1 MAKKPSALL
10 SPGPT
15 DRLFLA
21 VFPDAETAARIE
33 ALARRLKTEL
43 NQKGGVQAA
52 GRLHVTLHKIGD
64 YRALPADIVEKTL
77 EVCATVTAPPFDV
90 TFDRVTS
97 FSGKPGNRPF
107 VMKGSAGL
115 DELMA
120 FQARLMAAL
129 RKAKLARR
137 SFELYTPHVTLLYDA
152 RMVPY
157 QAVDGVDWR
166 VSEFVLV
173 HSLLGQTRH
182 IVLGRWPLV
191 G

>member
-1 MAKKPSALL
+1 MAKPSALL

-21 VFPDAETAARIE
+21 VFPDAETSWRIE
-33 ALARRLKTEL
+33 ALGKRLKAEL
-43 NQKGGVQAA
+43 GQKGGVQAA
-52 GRLHVTLHKIGD
+52 DRLHVTLHKIGD
-64 YRALPADIVEKTL
+64 YRALPTDIVGKTL
-77 EVCATVTAPPFDV
+77 EVCNTVTAAPFDV

-115 DELMA
+115 DALMT
-120 FQARLMAAL
+120 FQASLMAAL
-129 RKAKLARR
+129 RKAKLAKR
-137 SFELYTPHVTLLYDA
+137 SFGMYTPHVTLLYDA

-157 QAVDGVDWR
+157 QAVDAISWR
-166 VSEFVLV
+166 VGEYVLV
-173 HSLLGQTRH
+173 HSLLGQTKH
-182 IVLGRWPLV
+182 VVLGRWPLI